1 MDKLSLIISKIR
13 RNHWYR
19 TYMRP
24 IYLFVYGNRKL
35 KNRNRIFLQYS
46 QELLT
51 NFHQA
56 MNEVGIPYWLEFGTL
71 LGAVRE
77 HSFISHDF
85 DLDVGLFKEDY
96 SDIIR
101 EVLKKYG
108 FKRIRCI
115 TALDFIDAYE
125 ETYLYKGVTIDLFF
139 FSREKNCD
147 GVYCYDFVPVYSDI
161 KRTKKGD
168 NAIRRIHFPRIDLIE
183 YSFIGINTFVPENY
197 EEHLCMHYGKDYM
210 IPNPHWKDSD
220 AQHTDI
226 FYGREIRIEL
236 FDKSK

>member
-85 DLDVGLFKEDY
+85 DLDVAFLRK
-96 SDIIR
+96 IIQ
-101 EVLKKYG
+101 
-108 FKRIRCI
+108 I
-115 TALDFIDAYE
+115 
-125 ETYLYKGVTIDLFF
+125 
-139 FSREKNCD
+139 
-147 GVYCYDFVPVYSDI
+147 
-161 KRTKKGD
+161 
-168 NAIRRIHFPRIDLIE
+168 
-183 YSFIGINTFVPENY
+183 
-197 EEHLCMHYGKDYM
+197 
-210 IPNPHWKDSD
+210 
-220 AQHTDI
+220 
-226 FYGREIRIEL
+226 
-236 FDKSK
+236 

>member
-101 EVLKKYG
+101 EVLKKIW
-108 FKRIRCI
+108 FQ
-115 TALDFIDAYE
+115 
-125 ETYLYKGVTIDLFF
+125 
-139 FSREKNCD
+139 KNK
-147 GVYCYDFVPVYSDI
+147 VYNRP
-161 KRTKKGD
+161 
-168 NAIRRIHFPRIDLIE
+168 
-183 YSFIGINTFVPENY
+183 
-197 EEHLCMHYGKDYM
+197 
-210 IPNPHWKDSD
+210 
-220 AQHTDI
+220 
-226 FYGREIRIEL
+226 
-236 FDKSK
+236 